1 MAKTTVLISRNT
13 AEDDEKRAVEDAL
26 AELLA
31 GSGLPVVVIP
41 HIYHL
46 AEGDGLWRELK
57 DIDGRIVCLSWLY
70 PRPAE
75 WVLRRHGLGES
86 SAEAT
91 APAKAEGDDR
101 ALLAFDMGAYAC
113 PEECFRAVMEKA
125 PASVPGGDVT
135 KRDGKAAQ
143 RWYPVVD
150 RGRCVN
156 CGQCLQFCLF
166 GVYEL
171 DDDDSVVA
179 RNPDNCKLGCP
190 ACSRICPGGAI
201 MFPLCDDAAIAG
213 APGQLMSPEPGAK
226 AMFYERM
233 KRPCPICGRKYEGES
248 PRGGVP
254 GEAVCAECGLPL
266 ESAAASKEADS
277 SAADDL
283 DSLIDDLEQLR

>member
-1 MAKTTVLISRNT
+1 MEKTTVLISRNA
-13 AEDDEKRAVEDAL
+13 AEDDEKRAFENAL

-46 AEGDGLWRELK
+46 AEDDGLWRELK
-57 DIDGRIVCLSWLY
+57 DIAGRIVSLSWLY

-75 WVLRRHGLGES
+75 WVLRRHGLGD
-86 SAEAT
+86 
-91 APAKAEGDDR
+91 GR
-101 ALLAFDMGAYAC
+101 ALLAFDMGAYDG
-113 PEECFRAVMEKA
+113 PEECCRAVIEKA
-125 PASVPGGDVT
+125 PASSPKGGVT

-150 RGRCVN
+150 RGRCLN
-156 CGQCLQFCLF
+156 CRQCLQFCLF

-171 DDDDSVVA
+171 DDDDSVVT

-190 ACSRICPGGAI
+190 ACSRVCPGGAI
-201 MFPLCDDAAIAG
+201 MFPLHDDAAIAG
-213 APGQLMSPEPGAK
+213 APGQLMSPEPAAK

-233 KRPCPICGRKYEGES
+233 KRPCPICGRTYEGES
-248 PRGGVP
+248 LRSGTP

-266 ESAAASKEADS
+266 ESTAVSKEADS